1 MKPHKLIVFGGT
13 SSIAKLVVSELGFV
27 NSEIY
32 YVNRIRKR
40 YKYFSNIKNKNETLI
55 NFHNIPLFEK
65 KINKLFQSFGSSPV
79 AVINFFGT
87 FGSIESLSELSVIS
101 TLDTNRQNLLPF
113 CLIAKAAANL
123 PSGSVLISFAG
134 AGIGGSN
141 LDDSSLGYLAAKAS
155 MSLLVEV
162 IDRQLME
169 IGVRIGLVSPGAFLS
184 PLQIAV
190 AKTKS
195 INVPMDRVNRA
206 KALLVQPSSPAKL
219 IALLNHLLIHPEVL
233 GGRTWSANF
242 DNLQSDNLVTD
253 FGRMRRVH

>member
-32 YVNRIRKR
+32 FVNRTRNR
-40 YKYFSNIKNKNETLI
+40 YRYSKNSKDKNETLI
-55 NFHNIPLFEK
+55 DFHNLPLFEK

-87 FGSIESLSELSVIS
+87 LGSIESLSEISLIS
-101 TLDTNRQNLLPF
+101 TLETNRQNLLPF
-113 CLIAKAAANL
+113 CLIAKAAAKL
-123 PSGSVLISFAG
+123 PSGSVLISFSG

-155 MSLLVEV
+155 MSFLVEV
-162 IDRQLME
+162 FDRQLMDKG
-169 IGVRIGLVSPGAFLS
+169 IRIGLVSPGPFLS
-184 PLQIAV
+184 PMQIAV
-190 AKTKS
+190 ATTKS
-195 INVPMDRVNRA
+195 SSVPVDRINRA
-206 KALLVQPSSPAKL
+206 KVLLDKPSSPVKL
-219 IALLNHLLIHPEVL
+219 IALLRHLLSHPEVL

-242 DNLQSDNLVTD
+242 DDLKSISLVTD